1 MIAKQKLEIETQ
13 LAKFKPHRLTD
24 LKKAALMDRV
34 DTKFIV
40 PIHLL
45 DYIFDAISQTYTV
58 LEIDSKRLFEYKN
71 IYFDTKDFM
80 FYRNHHNGKL
90 NRFKVRYRNYV
101 DSNLSFLEV
110 KFKDNKKRTYKKR
123 VKVDC
128 APNDIIQNSTDFLTK
143 SGIINPQ
150 DLIIVQKS
158 GYHRIAFADEKNA
171 ERLTVDLN
179 LHFSQPQLAK
189 TQKIG
194 EHVIFELKQGK
205 LNRQSAFFGVMRE
218 LGIKP
223 SSFSKYCVG
232 MAITDEDKKIRKNNF
247 RKVIRQI
254 TTQTDTQTETA
265 A

>member
-1 MIAKQKLEIETQ
+1 MIVKQKLAIEKT
-13 LAKFKPHRLTD
+13 LRNFNSHKLTD
-24 LKKAALMDRV
+24 LKKAELMDRV

-45 DYIFDAISQTYTV
+45 DYIFDAIKKTYTV

-110 KFKDNKKRTYKKR
+110 KFKDNKKRTFKTR
-123 VKVDC
+123 IKVD
-128 APNDIIQNSTDFLTK
+128 ATPNKIIQNSNVFLK
-143 SGIINPQ
+143 QAGIEHPQ
-150 DLIIVQKS
+150 DLMIVQKS
-158 GYHRIAFADEKNA
+158 GYHRIAFADEYNA

-179 LHFSQPQLAK
+179 LHFNQPQLTT

-205 LNRQSAFFGVMRE
+205 LNRRSAFFGVMRE
-218 LGIKP
+218 LGIKQ

-232 MAITDEDKKIRKNNF
+232 MAITDENKKIKKNNF
-247 RKVIRQI
+247 KQIIRQI
-254 TTQTDTQTETA
+254 TTQSETA
-265 A
+265 

>member
-13 LAKFKPHRLTD
+13 LSKFESHGLTD
-24 LKKAALMDRV
+24 LKKAELMDRV

-45 DYIFDAISQTYTV
+45 DYIFDEIKNTYTV

-71 IYFDTKDFM
+71 IYFDTEDFM

-101 DSNLSFLEV
+101 DSDLSFLEV
-110 KFKDNKKRTYKKR
+110 KFKDNKKRTYKTR
-123 VKVDC
+123 IKVNSE
-128 APNDIIQNSTDFLTK
+128 PNKIIQTSKEFLKK

-150 DLIIVQKS
+150 DLMIVQKS

-205 LNRQSAFFGVMRE
+205 LNRRSAFFDVMRH

-247 RKVIRQI
+247 RKVIRLI
-254 TTQTDTQTETA
+254 TTQTETA